1 MINQSLLD
9 ELLKDYQKPE
19 DILGEN
25 GLLKQLTK
33 AVLERAMQAELTH
46 HLGYDKH
53 NPKGN
58 NSGNSRNG
66 KSKKTLKGDFGS
78 LPIEVP
84 RDRNSTFEPQIVPKG
99 QTRFEGFDDKI
110 LSLYAR
116 GMTTRQIKQHLEEI
130 YQVEISPSLISSV
143 TDAITDEVKAWQSRP
158 LDAVYPILYLDA
170 LVVKVRESSHIQNKA
185 VHLIIG
191 INSAGR
197 KEVLGLWVTHN
208 EGAKFWLQVLTDLKN
223 RGVRDIFIACVD
235 GLTGFPE
242 AIEAAF
248 PKTEVQLCIVH
259 QVRNSL
265 KYVSWKWR
273 KEVAEDL
280 KLIYT
285 AATVAEAELNLKAF
299 ARKWDEQ
306 LPTISKS
313 WRLNWERL
321 TPFMSYPAEIRRV
334 IYTTN
339 VIESVNSSLRKV
351 LKNRGS
357 FPNEDAVIKLVYL
370 ALRNISAKWNLPI
383 RDWALAMNRF
393 AIMFDG
399 RMPID

>member
-1 MINQSLLD
+1 MTINDALLD
-9 ELLKDYQKPE
+9 QLLKDYQKPE

-33 AVLERAMQAELTH
+33 AVLERALQAEITH

-53 NPKGN
+53 DAAGD

-66 KSKKTLKGDFGS
+66 KSRKTLKGEFGQ
-78 LPIEVP
+78 LPLEVP
-84 RDRNSTFEPQIVPKG
+84 RDRNSTFDPKIVPKG

-116 GMTTRQIKQHLEEI
+116 GMSTRQIKQHLEEI
-130 YQVEISPSLISSV
+130 YQVEVSPSLISSV

-185 VHLIIG
+185 IHLIVG
-191 INSAGR
+191 INTAGR

-223 RGVRDIFIACVD
+223 RGVKDIFIACVD

-242 AIEAAF
+242 AIETAF

-285 AATVAEAELNLKAF
+285 AATVEEAELNLEAF
-299 ARKWDEQ
+299 AHKWDEQ

-313 WRLNWERL
+313 WRLNWERVIS
-321 TPFMSYPAEIRRV
+321 FFSYSQEIRRGV
-334 IYTTN
+334 FN
-339 VIESVNSSLRKV
+339 N
-351 LKNRGS
+351 
-357 FPNEDAVIKLVYL
+357 
-370 ALRNISAKWNLPI
+370 
-383 RDWALAMNRF
+383 
-393 AIMFDG
+393 
-399 RMPID
+399 

>member
-1 MINQSLLD
+1 MINQNLPD

-25 GLLKQLTK
+25 GPLKQLTK
-33 AVLERAMQAELTH
+33 AVLEPAMQAELTH

-53 NPKGN
+53 DPKGN

-78 LPIEVP
+78 LPPAVP

-110 LSLYAR
+110 LPLYAR
-116 GMTTRQIKQHLEEI
+116 GMTTRQINQRLEEI

-143 TDAITDEVKAWQSRP
+143 TGATTDEVKAWQSRP

-170 LVVKVRESSHIQNKA
+170 LVVKVRESAHIQNKA
-185 VHLIIG
+185 VHLIVG
-191 INSAGR
+191 INTLGR
-197 KEVLGLWVTHN
+197 QEVLGLWVTQN

-223 RGVRDIFIACVD
+223 RGARDIFIACVD

-248 PKTEVQLCIVH
+248 PKTEVQSCIVH

-265 KYVSWKWR
+265 KYVSRKWR

-285 AATVAEAELNLKAF
+285 AATIGEAELQLEAF
-299 ARKWDEQ
+299 SKKWDEQ
-306 LPTISKS
+306 LPTISRS
-313 WRLNWERL
+313 WRQNWERL
-321 TPFMSYPAEIRRV
+321 TPFLSYPAEIRRV
-334 IYTTN
+334 I
-339 VIESVNSSLRKV
+339 
-351 LKNRGS
+351 
-357 FPNEDAVIKLVYL
+357 
-370 ALRNISAKWNLPI
+370 
-383 RDWALAMNRF
+383 
-393 AIMFDG
+393 
-399 RMPID
+399 